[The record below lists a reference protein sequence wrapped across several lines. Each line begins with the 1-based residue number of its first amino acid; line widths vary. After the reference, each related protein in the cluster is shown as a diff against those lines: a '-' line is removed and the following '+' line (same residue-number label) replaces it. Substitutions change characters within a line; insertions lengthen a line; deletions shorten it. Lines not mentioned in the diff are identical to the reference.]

1 MQSWRRIQSLPRE
14 TDTLGLHFPA
24 GGDTVVGEKKERW
37 LELCE
42 QASKEQDSGKLLS
55 LIGEIN
61 RLLEEK
67 EKSLWPSREA
77 EPKAS

>member
-1 MQSWRRIQSLPRE
+1 L
-14 TDTLGLHFPA
+14 LA
-24 GGDTVVGEKKERW
+24 GGDTVLEKKERW

-42 QASKEQDSGKLLS
+42 QASREQDSEKLLS

-61 RLLEEK
+61 RLLEAK
-67 EKSLWPSREA
+67 EKSLRPDREV